1 MFDNAANFAKVIVST
16 GYNNSADTIVLN
28 SGQGALLPTAPFNVT
43 WWNSTDYAD
52 PSDDPNKEIVRV
64 TNVNGDTLTL
74 ANVAGNRTAQE
85 GTSATNKNIGG
96 KVYKIIAGLTAAS
109 INNFPAM
116 FVYNEIV
123 TISGGNGTLS
133 NTPVTG
139 TVRLYGSR
147 ERLYPTTDAGADGN
161 DYSISGTAIT
171 FYNNGITVA
180 IQGNIL
186 ADYII
191 STPTI

>member
-1 MFDNAANFAKVIVST
+1 MFDNSKNFAKATVST
-16 GYNNSADTIVLN
+16 GYNNSADVIVLQ
-28 SGQGALLPTAPFNVT
+28 SGQGALMPTSPFQAT

-85 GTSATNKNIGG
+85 GTSATNKNTAG

-116 FVYNEIV
+116 FVKNEIV
-123 TISGGNGTLS
+123 RGSGTTFTLA
-133 NTPVTG
+133 NVPVTG
-139 TVRLYGSR
+139 SVEVIASR
-147 ERLYPTTDAGADGN
+147 NYLYPSSDAGVDGN
-161 DYSISGTAIT
+161 DYSISGQTIT
-171 FYNNGITVA
+171 IYNNSFPA
-180 IQGNIL
+180 GNVL
-186 ADYII
+186 ANYII